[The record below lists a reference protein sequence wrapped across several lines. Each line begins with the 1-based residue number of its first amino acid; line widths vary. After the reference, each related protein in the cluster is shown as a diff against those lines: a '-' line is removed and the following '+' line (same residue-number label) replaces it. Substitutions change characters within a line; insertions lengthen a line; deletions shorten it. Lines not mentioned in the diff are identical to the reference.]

1 MKLKKETL
9 DMLDN
14 LAGVPITILLVSF
27 LVLISTG
34 SVKQDEKERNYI
46 DNNIIIKEA
55 TLLDTKTVKSNSEDI
70 KYTILTLDTNKNG
83 ILDDEDEGVK
93 TTQILPLE
101 KNKNII
107 YFETKEGNEKGVIAY
122 QDKDNNYRE
131 NNKEIF
137 FKSKSKTAKIFEKL
151 PEYMANN
158 KQR

>member
-1 MKLKKETL
+1 MKSKKETN
-9 DMLDN
+9 D
-14 LAGVPITILLVSF
+14 ILYLLMGIPVSF
-27 LVLISTG
+27 IGIGWLFTLSYC
-34 SVKQDEKERNYI
+34 SVKQNEKDRNYL

-107 YFETKEGNEKGVIAY
+107 YFETKKGNEKGVIAY